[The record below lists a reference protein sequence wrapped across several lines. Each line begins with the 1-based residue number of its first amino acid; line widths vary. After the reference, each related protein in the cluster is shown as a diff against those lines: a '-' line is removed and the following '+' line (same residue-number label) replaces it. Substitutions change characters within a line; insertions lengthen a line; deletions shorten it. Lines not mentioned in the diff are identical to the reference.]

1 MSWITGI
8 ARSTTGRG
16 LAELRGTS
24 PPEAGRGQVRR
35 RGAGR
40 PALIDSD
47 PTLLGD
53 LVDLVELSTRGD
65 PMAPLKWTA
74 KSVRKLA
81 AELGSLG
88 HRISHTVVGEL
99 PHRLGY
105 SLQANRKT
113 IHSTATGITLF
124 DPILRVRRDK
134 FRTGP
139 NAPSV
144 I

>member
-53 LVDLVELSTRGD
+53 LVDLVEPSTRGD

-81 AELGSLG
+81 AERTIPRLRR
-88 HRISHTVVGEL
+88 RIGRFARNLTAREAVNCFRHA
-99 PHRLGY
+99 GY
-105 SLQANRKT
+105 A
-113 IHSTATGITLF
+113 
-124 DPILRVRRDK
+124 
-134 FRTGP
+134 
-139 NAPSV
+139 
-144 I
+144 